1 MPPHFYSPNPPNIKS
16 LRHPSIVTLN
26 STISLIPTFDNVI
39 SYAAD
44 EVTLKIY
51 LNMYLNMSMIY
62 PSQTTIQTETD
73 FTRRIEILSSIE
85 CLTNCDQVLVEFFAH
100 ISHCE
105 QIVGTILFF
114 YS

>member
-1 MPPHFYSPNPPNIKS
+1 MLFHM
-16 LRHPSIVTLN
+16 
-26 STISLIPTFDNVI
+26 
-39 SYAAD
+39 YAAD
-44 EVTLKIY
+44 EGTLKIY

-62 PSQTTIQTETD
+62 PSQTTMQTETD